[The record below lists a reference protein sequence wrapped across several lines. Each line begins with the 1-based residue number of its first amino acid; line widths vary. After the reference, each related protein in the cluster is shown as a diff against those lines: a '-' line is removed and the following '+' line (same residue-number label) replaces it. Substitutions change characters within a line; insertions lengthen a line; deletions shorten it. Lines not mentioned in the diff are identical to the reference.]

1 MSAGMLL
8 HNIGK
13 IMIIFDQNCT
23 KIFTLIKITPVYDQ
37 LSDIILGTSTGPK
50 ETENGELQRTQRRAP
65 EQTMV
70 WKYALKCQE
79 LYLLYWTTFKRLLNQ
94 NL

>member
-37 LSDIILGTSTGPK
+37 LSDIILGTSTGPHK
-50 ETENGELQRTQRRAP
+50 GDRKWRTAAHTEKSSRTNYGLEICFEVSRTLFA
-65 EQTMV
+65 
-70 WKYALKCQE
+70 
-79 LYLLYWTTFKRLLNQ
+79 LLN
-94 NL
+94 NF